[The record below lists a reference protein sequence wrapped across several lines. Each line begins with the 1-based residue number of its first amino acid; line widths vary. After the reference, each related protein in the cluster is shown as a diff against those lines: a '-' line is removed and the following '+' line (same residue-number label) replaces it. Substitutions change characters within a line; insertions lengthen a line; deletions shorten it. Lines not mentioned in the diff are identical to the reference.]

1 MNNKFAIVV
10 ALTSKDGM
18 GKDNRLPWHPRRLQ
32 LDMQFLKMITT
43 SKYHVDGNRDGSGN
57 NGNLV
62 SFTKALDNI
71 VIMGRQ
77 TWDSIPTKFK
87 PMADRINIVI
97 TRNRDKFLK
106 DNQRYGDFVLVGS
119 GFDDA
124 LCIARASSSNGQIYI
139 LGGSLIYG
147 EALAHKDCE
156 AIFMTRLLEGHF
168 DMPCD
173 VFFPTSLIPCNTKE
187 INITKTIYTYLKDLC
202 PKSLFLED
210 ENSIVE
216 GRTDGDQTCE
226 NEIKYR
232 INLLLPSKQ

>member
-43 SKYHVDGNRDGSGN
+43 SKYFIDDDGDGSGN
-57 NGNLV
+57 GGDIV
-62 SFTKALDNI
+62 SFTNALDNI

-87 PMADRINIVI
+87 PMAGRINIVI
-97 TRNRDKFLK
+97 TRNRDKFLR
-106 DNQRYGDFVLVGS
+106 DNQRYGDSVLVGNS
-119 GFDDA
+119 FDDA
-124 LCIARASSSNGQIYI
+124 LCIATASSPYGQIYI
-139 LGGSLIYG
+139 LGGSSIYG

-156 AIFMTRLLEGHF
+156 AIFITRILEGHF

-173 VFFPTSLIPCNTKE
+173 VFFPTSLMPCNTKE
-187 INITKTIYTYLKDLC
+187 INITKTTYNYLKDLC
-202 PKSLFLED
+202 PKSLFLE
-210 ENSIVE
+210 EEHSIVE
-216 GRTDGDQTCE
+216 GRIDGDQTCE
-226 NEIKYR
+226 NEIRYR
-232 INLLLPSKQ
+232 INLILPSKQ